1 MTTLVITSILLTIPF
16 LVAFIGIPLWMTV
29 RRPETAPDHSQ
40 AHAYLQARQALK
52 LTPAGSPAAT
62 LARAQLTKAA

>member
-1 MTTLVITSILLTIPF
+1 MTALAITSLMLTIPF
-16 LVAFIGIPLWMTV
+16 LVAFIAIPLWVTF

-40 AHAYLQARQALK
+40 AHAYLRARQALK
-52 LTPAGSPAAT
+52 LTPAGSDTAS

>member
-1 MTTLVITSILLTIPF
+1 MTALVITSILLTIPF
-16 LVAFIGIPLWMTV
+16 LVAFVAVPLWMTF

-40 AHAYLQARQALK
+40 AHGYLRARQALK

-62 LARAQLTKAA
+62 LMRAQLTKAA

>member
-1 MTTLVITSILLTIPF
+1 MTALVSTGILLTIPF
-16 LVAFIGIPLWMTV
+16 LVAFIGVPLWMTF

-52 LTPAGSPAAT
+52 LTPAGSPDAT
-62 LARAQLTKAA
+62 LVRARLTKAA

>member
-1 MTTLVITSILLTIPF
+1 MTALAITSIMLTIPF
-16 LVAFIGIPLWMTV
+16 LVAFIAIPLWVTF

-40 AHAYLQARQALK
+40 AHAYLRARQALK
-52 LTPAGSPAAT
+52 LTPAGSDTAS